1 MSNGKLLHEQGAAG
15 IGAGPEATG
24 PDHFASW
31 GAFMGRVEKRLE
43 IGKEAYGDKSFTRPA
58 GELVGEIEAEL
69 LDLCGWSFILWCR
82 LRKIKQALG
91 EEHGSDIRKSGIR
104 IG

>member
-1 MSNGKLLHEQGAAG
+1 MSESESWHE
-15 IGAGPEATG
+15 
-24 PDHFASW
+24 SW
-31 GAFMGRVEKRLE
+31 GHFLALVFRRLE
-43 IGKEAYGDKSFTRPA
+43 AGQAAYQDRSFTRPA

-69 LDLCGWSFILWCR
+69 LDLCGWSFVLWCR